1 MITPSIICPPI
12 SIPIQLLI
20 KPFRQRF
27 QFHFT
32 GTRQTNRLDKPEWY
46 FTKILKWIQENQQF
60 VSQSFQPIAIKSGL
74 SDLNCR
80 VSVFFKDFFFKF
92 NLVGFFSWNLLEE
105 LFS

>member
-80 VSVFFKDFFFKF
+80 VSFLGPCERLKLCCVC
-92 NLVGFFSWNLLEE
+92 LSL
-105 LFS
+105 

>member
-60 VSQSFQPIAIKSGL
+60 VSQSFQPVAIKSGL

-80 VSVFFKDFFFKF
+80 VSFFWFSYKIFFIKL
-92 NLVGFFSWNLLEE
+92 NLISWSLLEE
-105 LFS
+105 LSS